1 MYYVYILRSI
11 KFPAQYYT
19 GSTSDLEARL
29 HKHNK
34 GDVPHTAELRPWT
47 FETFFAFQTEEKAQ
61 AFERYL
67 KTGSGREFAR
77 RHLR

>member
-19 GSTSDLEARL
+19 GSTADLNSRIV
-29 HKHNK
+29 KHNK
-34 GDVPHTAELRPWT
+34 GDVPHTAKFIPWEI
-47 FETFFAFQTEEKAQ
+47 ETYFAFKTAALAQ
-61 AFERYL
+61 SFELYL

-77 RHLR
+77 RHFR